1 MPGANTEISVNKTS
15 WGSSE
20 LALALEPDDGSMS
33 CAPLRRS
40 AGACSRDAFAP
51 GARSAHGLHVVFC
64 IRESIRGAVQ
74 LW

>member
-1 MPGANTEISVNKTS
+1 MPGANTEISVNKIS
-15 WGSSE
+15 EDSSE

-40 AGACSRDAFAP
+40 AGECSRDAFAP
-51 GARSAHGLHVVFC
+51 GPGARVVSMLFFC